1 MDGEKA
7 YIRLPKPET
16 DVRCYTVDGK
26 ELDVRKRNA
35 GVNVISINLSEID
48 QQVFIISVGGE
59 SIKIRKP

>member
-1 MDGEKA
+1 M
-7 YIRLPKPET
+7 
-16 DVRCYTVDGK
+16 DGK
-26 ELDVRKRNA
+26 ELDVRKINA